1 MTLKEQIGQRLMTGF
16 HGTELT
22 DEYRKVVREY
32 KIANVILF
40 RENIE
45 SCAQLRRICGE
56 IQRLVREETGHGA
69 LIAIDQ
75 EGGVVSRL
83 PADGVNVPGAM
94 AIAATGDPANA
105 YRAGLLTGRQLR
117 ALGVNFD
124 FAPVADVNTS
134 AANPVIGARS
144 YGDDPAEAG
153 RYACEMARGLADGG
167 VLSSAKHFP
176 GHGDTDVDSHLALPK
191 VDKSREELEKAELVP
206 FRMAVAAGIP
216 AIMTTHILFPQI
228 EPEYLPATMSRRILT
243 GLLREEMGF
252 DGLIVSDCMEM
263 LAIKNHFGTVN
274 GTIAAMG
281 AGVDVVLISHD
292 TLLGGE
298 AAEAAALAVAEG
310 ELDAAEMER
319 SAARIM
325 EYKKKWVDG
334 QQASAAGKKA
344 QGDQAP
350 VTGEKQQAGQKMSG
364 SGEEAAQVREPV
376 EFDFAAA
383 RAESLAMLQ
392 KTITEVHRPVGGTI
406 DYGKAPL
413 CIGCRSYRSSLVGN
427 ADGDRSNLFGALMAE
442 LLGGEA
448 ADMTVDPDDERIA
461 ELAKQA
467 KGYTAAVV
475 GLCEGHRHPG
485 QQKLVHTL
493 AEAGVPTI
501 AVSLRAPY
509 DLAGLP
515 DAVWSLAAF
524 EYSEDSIRAAAKCIK
539 KEAAASGRLPV
550 KLTR

>member
-22 DEYRKVVREY
+22 DDYRRVVREH

-56 IQRLVREETGHGA
+56 IQKLVREETGHGA

-75 EGGVVSRL
+75 EGGIVSRL

-105 YRAGLLTGRQLR
+105 YKAGLLTGRQLR

-153 RYACEMARGLADGG
+153 RYACEMARGLEDGG
-167 VLSSAKHFP
+167 VLSAAKHFP

-243 GLLREEMGF
+243 GLLRGEMGF

-274 GTIAAMG
+274 GTVTAMG

-298 AAEAAALAVAEG
+298 AAEAAAQAVADG
-310 ELDAAEMER
+310 RLDAAEMER
-319 SAARIM
+319 SAARVM

-334 QQASAAGKKA
+334 KKAWGDQMPAAGE
-344 QGDQAP
+344 G
-350 VTGEKQQAGQKMSG
+350 TQAGQKMPK
-364 SGEEAAQVREPV
+364 SGEEAAQDREPAA
-376 EFDFAAA
+376 FDFAAA

-392 KTITEVHRPVGGTI
+392 KTITEVHRPADGTV
-406 DYGKAPL
+406 DYGKTPL

-427 ADGDRSNLFGALMAE
+427 VDGDRSNLFGAVMAE

-448 ADMTVDPDDERIA
+448 ADMTVDPDEERIA
-461 ELAKQA
+461 ALVKQA
-467 KGYTAAVV
+467 KGHTAAVI

-485 QQKLVHTL
+485 QQKLVRAL
-493 AEAGVPTI
+493 AEAGVPVI

-515 DAVWSLAAF
+515 DTVWSLAAF
-524 EYSEDSIRAAAKCIK
+524 EYSEDSVRAAAKCIK

-550 KLTR
+550 KLS

>member
-22 DEYRKVVREY
+22 DEYRRVVREH

-45 SCAQLRRICGE
+45 SCAQLKRICGE
-56 IQRLVREETGHGA
+56 IQKLVREETGHGA

-94 AIAATGDPANA
+94 AIAATGDPENA
-105 YRAGLLTGRQLR
+105 YKAGLLTGRQLR

-134 AANPVIGARS
+134 AANPVIGTRS

-243 GLLREEMGF
+243 GLLRGEMGF

-263 LAIKNHFGTVN
+263 MAIKNHFGTVN
-274 GTIAAMG
+274 GTVTAMG

-298 AAEAAALAVAEG
+298 AAEAAAQAVADG
-310 ELDAAEMER
+310 RLDAAEMER
-319 SAARIM
+319 SAARVM

-334 QQASAAGKKA
+334 KKA
-344 QGDQAP
+344 QGGQTPAA
-350 VTGEKQQAGQKMSG
+350 GEEPQAGQKVSE
-364 SGEEAAQVREPV
+364 SGEEAAQDREPAA
-376 EFDFAAA
+376 FDFAAA

-392 KTITEVHRPVGGTI
+392 KTITEVHRPAGGTI
-406 DYGKAPL
+406 DYGKTPL

-427 ADGDRSNLFGALMAE
+427 VDGDRSNLFGVLMAE

-448 ADMTVDPDDERIA
+448 ADMTVDPDEERIA
-461 ELAKQA
+461 ELVKQA
-467 KGYTAAVV
+467 KGHTAAVI

-485 QQKLVHTL
+485 QQKLVRAL
-493 AEAGVPTI
+493 AEAGVPVI

-515 DAVWSLAAF
+515 DTVWSLAAF
-524 EYSEDSIRAAAKCIK
+524 EYSEDSVRAAAKCIK

-550 KLTR
+550 KLS

>member
-22 DEYRKVVREY
+22 DEYRRVVREH

-56 IQRLVREETGHGA
+56 IQKLVREETGHGA

-75 EGGVVSRL
+75 EGGIVSRL

-105 YRAGLLTGRQLR
+105 YKAGLLTGRQLR

-243 GLLREEMGF
+243 GLLRGEMGF
-252 DGLIVSDCMEM
+252 GGLIVSDCMEM
-263 LAIKNHFGTVN
+263 LAIRNHFGTVN
-274 GTIAAMG
+274 GTVTAMG

-298 AAEAAALAVAEG
+298 AAEAAAQAVADG
-310 ELDAAEMER
+310 RLDAAEMER

-334 QQASAAGKKA
+334 KKAWGDQMPAAGE
-344 QGDQAP
+344 GP
-350 VTGEKQQAGQKMSG
+350 QAGQKMPK
-364 SGEEAAQVREPV
+364 SGEEAAQDRERA

-392 KTITEVHRPVGGTI
+392 KTITEVHRPADGTV
-406 DYGKAPL
+406 DYGKTPL

-427 ADGDRSNLFGALMAE
+427 VDGDRSNLFGAVMAE
-442 LLGGEA
+442 LLGGET
-448 ADMTVDPDDERIA
+448 ADMTVDPDEERIA
-461 ELAKQA
+461 ALVKQA
-467 KGYTAAVV
+467 KEHTAAVV

-485 QQKLVHTL
+485 QQELIRAL

-515 DAVWSLAAF
+515 ATVWSLAAF
-524 EYSEDSIRAAAKCIK
+524 EYSEDSVRAAAKCIK
-539 KEAAASGRLPV
+539 KEAVASGRLPV
-550 KLTR
+550 KLG